1 MLSFNH
7 PQLLAFFS
15 PGLPEMMIVGLVAL
29 LLFGKRLPEV
39 ARSFGKSMVEFK
51 KGISSI
57 ETEVDSTRQFVDDA
71 AESERIVVALK
82 SRDASVTDSPS
93 PACSK
98 HFGQTPAGASA
109 GSSAPHLGQ
118 VFISTTVKI
127 LLFRRLLSLSDG
139 KHEHRNSLS

>member
-57 ETEVDSTRQFVDDA
+57 ETEVDSTKQFVDDA
-71 AESERIVVALK
+71 AESEMEAEHHVADEPAAPK
-82 SRDASVTDSPS
+82 FQPPPADDSQGAPQGESQDQSVTS
-93 PACSK
+93 
-98 HFGQTPAGASA
+98 
-109 GSSAPHLGQ
+109 
-118 VFISTTVKI
+118 
-127 LLFRRLLSLSDG
+127 
-139 KHEHRNSLS
+139 